1 MAPLSSLLVKSH
13 LLHKTLSDFY
23 LLTDELVS
31 EKSLVSKSF
40 EDKLLYVFGRSPL
53 RAVQLVSHVTVLVLL
68 VLQIQRVSVLVR
80 LKPVFYQWIT
90 ILLIFGI
97 CIDTVSNLQPYQ
109 PEDKESED
117 RSLENINSFL
127 RYSVRSPAAISVML
141 CLINLVSIPILFKKS
156 FIDIPTIS
164 IYGMRL
170 ISLVQL
176 APSSILM
183 LALFSNDMYKQFGQA
198 ISSWWESPKNESFVN
213 NVTANALDP
222 RGSNASEYGEEFD
235 PLHNL
240 TKDDSVGCS
249 HSLIFKLL
257 SDIQQ
262 YGNFLML
269 FASLSL
275 LREVMRQTKESMF
288 SVLLTICY
296 SLVIL
301 QVFSH
306 MYRELC
312 VSENGLFFSVR
323 SCLFGKANGRSA
335 TESIGETMQGV
346 KILLSRFSS
355 LAHRFRDSAQEQNV
369 EEEGEEE
376 ETASE
381 DAISYEEAQED
392 HDGSDSRLKK
402 NKLSTGSSKR
412 NAKKRQRVLLAK
424 ALRKQQLQKQ
434 KRNDPVGLEESL
446 KPLSLINND
455 NDDQIESPI
464 DTDTVISSDKSSG
477 NQQKLKSDMPI
488 NEIDIDIITGT
499 EEDSWEGDD
508 DYVQPEIE
516 SADILDDTIAEKSKE
531 GQRLASLSAEES
543 ESAKNRP
550 SEVESGRSTELSTA
564 FDNEES
570 ANEIESVEDSSEC
583 EYEYYYEDV
592 DTVPEPLTEASP
604 SLQEDHLLPNGAEP
618 IQDPDEIVVDL
629 DDESSI
635 GSIRSSNDTRN
646 RQATETVMEN
656 EASHL
661 FFDDEDGDDIK

>member
-23 LLTDELVS
+23 LLTDKLVS

-68 VLQIQRVSVLVR
+68 VLQLQRISVLVR
-80 LKPVFYQWIT
+80 LRPVIYQWIT

-109 PEDKESED
+109 PEDNESED

-127 RYSVRSPAAISVML
+127 RYSVRSPAAISIML

-156 FIDIPTIS
+156 FIDIPTTS

-183 LALFSNDMYKQFGQA
+183 LALFSNDMYKHFGQA
-198 ISSWWESPKNESFVN
+198 ISSWWESPKNESFAN

-222 RGSNASEYGEEFD
+222 RGSSASEYGEEFD

-262 YGNFLML
+262 YGNFLLL

-275 LREVMRQTKESMF
+275 LREAMRQTKESMF

-335 TESIGETMQGV
+335 IESIGETIQGV

-355 LAHRFRDSAQEQNV
+355 LAHRFRDSAQKQKV

-376 ETASE
+376 TASE
-381 DAISYEEAQED
+381 GAISYEEAQEI
-392 HDGSDSRLKK
+392 HDGSDSRSKK

-434 KRNDPVGLEESL
+434 KRNDLVGLEESL

-464 DTDTVISSDKSSG
+464 DIDTVISSDKSSG

-488 NEIDIDIITGT
+488 NEIDIDTITGT

-516 SADILDDTIAEKSKE
+516 SADILDDTIAEKSK
-531 GQRLASLSAEES
+531 GQRLASLSAEVS
-543 ESAKNRP
+543 ESAKNRT
-550 SEVESGRSTELSTA
+550 SEEEGGRSTELSTA

-618 IQDPDEIVVDL
+618 IQDPDEIIVDL

-661 FFDDEDGDDIK
+661 FFDDEVDDDIK